1 MARRGKKRALVA
13 IGHKILLAA
22 YHILKT
28 GQKYVDLGGDY
39 LAKRQQDRQVQSALT
54 KLQSLGYLVALEK
67 K

>member
-1 MARRGKKRALVA
+1 VARRGKKRALVA

>member
-67 K
+67 N